1 MSSST
6 SCSRSRL
13 IAWQILKRSHDAD
26 RWATE
31 VLPEALESC
40 NLERRDR
47 DFVTLLVRGTVTYQI
62 LIDKIIEESCTPKT
76 KMSAGVK
83 IALRLATFEMKVLDK
98 PPAVCINE
106 YVNLTR
112 QKMRSA
118 SGLANAILHKVSE
131 NDTYESLLKADDG
144 DLISDDLSLKYSQQ
158 AWLVDYLID
167 SLGLDEALD
176 FMRLSLREAKA
187 SFVLNSLK
195 DTGIENSEVLD
206 SFEATKQ
213 ARRGNIVQADES
225 SIAISREIASRL
237 ETGCKFLEVGCGNGT
252 KTALLHIFARE
263 SGVDFA
269 KYDALDVTQAKLDVL
284 QKRAESL
291 GFSVDSA
298 ILGDASDIEL
308 DDKYDVIFIDAPCTG
323 LGTLRRHPEIRGRV
337 SKQSIDFYAELGL
350 KILENTSRFLRDGGF
365 LFFATCTIAKEEN
378 MGTVNK
384 FLDSDAGS
392 SFRLE
397 RILREPHLTKTSDA
411 HFCVELLRTCVS
423 NEGL

>member
-1 MSSST
+1 M
-6 SCSRSRL
+6 
-13 IAWQILKRSHDAD
+13 
-26 RWATE
+26 
-31 VLPEALESC
+31 
-40 NLERRDR
+40 
-47 DFVTLLVRGTVTYQI
+47 
-62 LIDKIIEESCTPKT
+62 
-76 KMSAGVK
+76 
-83 IALRLATFEMKVLDK
+83 
-98 PPAVCINE
+98 
-106 YVNLTR
+106 
-112 QKMRSA
+112 
-118 SGLANAILHKVSE
+118 
-131 NDTYESLLKADDG
+131 
-144 DLISDDLSLKYSQQ
+144 
-158 AWLVDYLID
+158 
-167 SLGLDEALD
+167 
-176 FMRLSLREAKA
+176 
-187 SFVLNSLK
+187 
-195 DTGIENSEVLD
+195 
-206 SFEATKQ
+206 TKQ
-213 ARRGNIVQADES
+213 ARRGNIIQADES
-225 SIAISREIASRL
+225 SIAISRDIADSL

-263 SGVDFA
+263 SGVAFA
-269 KYDALDVTQAKLDVL
+269 KYDALDVTQAKLDVM
-284 QKRAESL
+284 QERAQNL

-323 LGTLRRHPEIRGRV
+323 LGTLRRHPEIRRRV